1 MKHVWTIAR
10 REFQSFFDS
19 LSAYILLVLFLS
31 FTGIFTWIYGNDIF
45 MYGQASL
52 QMFFNVAY
60 ISLFLLIP
68 ALTMKSIAEERKTGT
83 IEMLLTK
90 PITVWQLLLGKYLAI
105 LMLVA
110 VCLALTLPY
119 YISVS
124 CLGNIDHGAVIC
136 GYIGLLLMCS
146 AYIAIGLFA
155 SSITGNQ
162 IVSFLISIS
171 IGILFHFIFDMM
183 GEHFS
188 GTLGHLANSLNMN
201 THFESIARGVIDSK
215 DIIYFISITFAAIYV
230 AKNQIKR
237 NTSKLNTALT
247 LAIVVAINIVGSYA
261 FFRLDFTGDKRYTL
275 SNATLSILEK
285 VDEPITVKAY
295 FSEDLPA
302 EVAKGK
308 QDFKDLLTEYHST
321 SSHMIEFEFINPASD
336 DITEQEAMDCGIFPI
351 MINVR
356 EKDQIK
362 QQKAYMGAVVMRGKK
377 SEIIPFVR
385 PNMSVEYELSS
396 AIRKLS
402 QTNRPTVAIL
412 QGHGEP
418 LPEFMPQLLS
428 ELEVLNNITTATI
441 NGNIANLNGINTLL
455 IIAPT
460 DSIPQSDFDAI
471 DQFMANG
478 GRVAIAIN
486 RVNVNLDEF
495 AGFSQNTGLE
505 TWLQTKDITVDN
517 KFAIDSRC
525 ATVGIQQQ
533 QPNGFTT
540 STQMIFPYIPI
551 ITQFADNAITTGLEQ
566 IQFQFVSPVVYT
578 GDSLATFTT
587 LVTTSNHAATLNVP
601 HYIDMQ
607 KEWTFADF
615 PLAEVPVA
623 GLLEGNI
630 AGANT
635 KMVIFGDGDF
645 VINASPRQKLMPD
658 NISLMANAIDYLTD
672 DTGLI
677 ELRTKGI
684 TSRPLDDVDNQSRT
698 IIKWINVL
706 LPIVLAIFIGILR
719 KQQQRNLRIKRMEEG
734 YV

>member
-1 MKHVWTIAR
+1 MKHIWTIAR
-10 REFQSFFDS
+10 HEFQSFFDS
-19 LSAYILLVLFLS
+19 LTAYILLVLFLS
-31 FTGIFTWIYGNDIF
+31 FTGIFTWLYGNDIF

-90 PITVWQLLLGKYLAI
+90 PITVWQLMLGKYLSI

-136 GYIGLLLMCS
+136 GYLGLLLMSS

-162 IVSFLISIS
+162 IVSFLTAIS
-171 IGILFHFIFDMM
+171 IGIVFHFIFDMM

-188 GTLGHLANSLNMN
+188 GAVGHLANSLNMN

-215 DIIYFISITFAAIYV
+215 DIIYFASITFAAIYI

-237 NTSKLNTALT
+237 SSSKLNSALV
-247 LAIVVAINIVGSYA
+247 LAIVIASNIVSSFA
-261 FFRLDFTGDKRYTL
+261 FFRLDFTGDGRYTL
-275 SNATLSILEK
+275 SNATLSILNK
-285 VDEPITVKAY
+285 IDEPITVKAY

-302 EVAKGK
+302 EVAKSK
-308 QDFKDLLTEYHST
+308 QDFKDLLTEYHSA
-321 SSHMIEFEFINPASD
+321 SGHMVEFEFINPAND
-336 DITEQEAMDCGIFPI
+336 EVTEQDAMDGGIFPI

-356 EKDQIK
+356 EKDQLK
-362 QQKAYMGAVVMRGKK
+362 QQKAYMGAVVMMGKK
-377 SEIIPFVR
+377 SETIPFIR
-385 PNMSVEYELSS
+385 PGMSVEYELSS
-396 AIRKLS
+396 AIRKLT

-418 LPEFMPQLLS
+418 TPDFLPQLLS
-428 ELEVLNNITTATI
+428 ELEVLNNITTVT
-441 NGNIANLNGINTLL
+441 LNGSATSLNGVNTLL

-460 DSIPQSDFDAI
+460 DSIPQTDFDAI

-478 GRVAIAIN
+478 GRVAVAIN

-495 AGFSQNTGLE
+495 VGFSQNTGLE
-505 TWLQTKDITVDN
+505 TWLRTKDITVDN

-525 ATVGIQQQ
+525 ATVSVQQQ

-540 STQMIFPYIPI
+540 STQMMFPYIPI

-566 IQFQFVSPVVYT
+566 TQFQFVSPVVYT

-587 LVTTSNHAATLNVP
+587 LVTTSNRAATLNVP
-601 HYIDMQ
+601 HYINMQ
-607 KEWTFADF
+607 KEWSYADF
-615 PLAEVPVA
+615 PLAEVPIA

-635 KMVIFGDGDF
+635 KMVVFGDGDF

-658 NISLMANAIDYLTD
+658 NVSLMANAIDYLTD

-684 TSRPLDDVDNQSRT
+684 TSRPLDEIDDQTRT
-698 IIKWINVL
+698 TIKWINVL
-706 LPIVLAIFIGILR
+706 IPIVLAIFIGILR